1 MSLSAGTDF
10 SYFSGMTAGWRGSMS
25 ARKQFSE
32 NPFRSALRFTAIL
45 PLFCLFL
52 WLPALSLPALAQTPA
67 PPAGISQEQFDALV
81 EAIGRSVVAKLKAPA
96 VAAGGASDPASA
108 ATPDPLEARVAQF
121 VDKGAAA
128 LAAFPELGRR
138 LVEFPR
144 LIVQAGDGRGLS
156 AFLLLLFIS
165 AALALAVERLV
176 AALFGGLRTR
186 LGVRVA
192 ATSGPSA
199 LLPIGAILA
208 LDLVGV
214 AAVWLIS
221 YGAIG
226 IWFSRGVGQDKL
238 AAAVL
243 AGIFAWRLYMLAF
256 RFVLRPGLAG
266 ARLAAMEDGEAAAL
280 YRRIALIVFLIMALR
295 IVIRLLIATGTP
307 AEAIA
312 AGQILVT
319 SLVLGFV
326 FWMAARSRI
335 AVGRWLAGLAFAQN
349 SLAGR
354 LGAHWLTVAAPLFL
368 ALGLTQIYGAVVA
381 RYTVPNAVLLTLNAL
396 IALILFQTLARYL
409 TRPRPAALPD
419 IAQAEP
425 AAEPV
430 ADAAAM
436 PAPRGFTDVVVRCIR
451 TAILLAIMVFVAQS
465 WIVDVFALV
474 DEQGWRTLARS
485 SLATAVTLF
494 LAFVA
499 WELVDFFTR
508 AKPASA
514 SDVAAA
520 GEGSGSGSRLAT
532 MLPLLRVVLAITIGV
547 LALLI
552 VLSEMGVNI
561 APLLAG
567 ASVFGLAL
575 SFGSQALVRDI
586 VSGIFYLSDD
596 AFRIGEYID
605 CGKAKGSVE
614 GFTLRSIRLRH
625 QNGQVHTIPFGQL
638 GQITNFSRDW
648 ATVKFNL
655 RFKRDTDLEK
665 LRKTVKKIGDQMQAD
680 PEFANDFIAPL
691 RMQGVADILDNA
703 ILVRFKF
710 TVKPIQPSYVQ
721 RVAVKTMVTTFPS
734 VGIEFADSMVAVQ
747 TMGAGGEQA
756 AAAAA
761 SSAQNRS
768 RAELALS
775 TEAGQ

>member
-1 MSLSAGTDF
+1 MAG
-10 SYFSGMTAGWRGSMS
+10 
-25 ARKQFSE
+25 
-32 NPFRSALRFTAIL
+32 
-45 PLFCLFL
+45 
-52 WLPALSLPALAQTPA
+52 
-67 PPAGISQEQFDALV
+67 
-81 EAIGRSVVAKLKAPA
+81 
-96 VAAGGASDPASA
+96 GGASDPAGA

-121 VDKGAAA
+121 VDRGSAA

-138 LVEFPR
+138 LAEFPK

-156 AFLLLLFIS
+156 AFVLLLFIS

-176 AALFGGLRTR
+176 AVLFGGLRAR
-186 LGVRVA
+186 LGARVA
-192 ATSGPSA
+192 ATPGPAA

-214 AAVWLIS
+214 AAVWFVS

-256 RFVLRPGLAG
+256 RFVLRPGLAS
-266 ARLAAMEDGEAAAL
+266 ARLAAMDDGEAAAL
-280 YRRIALIVFLIMALR
+280 YRRIALIVLLIVVLR
-295 IVIRLLIATGTP
+295 IVIRLLIATATP

-319 SLVLGFV
+319 CLVLSFV
-326 FWMAARSRI
+326 FWMAARSRV
-335 AVGRWLAGLAFAQN
+335 AVGRWLAGLATAQN

-354 LGAHWLTVAAPLFL
+354 LGAHWLTVAAPPFL

-409 TRPRPAALPD
+409 TRPRPAAVPEF
-419 IAQAEP
+419 AEGEP
-425 AAEPV
+425 AAGPP
-430 ADAAAM
+430 ADTAAKA
-436 PAPRGFTDVVVRCIR
+436 APRGFTDVVIRCIR

-508 AKPASA
+508 ATPAAA

-520 GEGSGSGSRLAT
+520 GEGGGGSGSRLAT

-547 LALLI
+547 LALLV

-703 ILVRFKF
+703 LLVRFKF

-721 RVAVKTMVTTFPS
+721 RVAVKTMVTTFPT

-747 TMGAGGEQA
+747 TMGAGGDQA

>member
-1 MSLSAGTDF
+1 
-10 SYFSGMTAGWRGSMS
+10 MS
-25 ARKQFSE
+25 AQKRFIGQ
-32 NPFRSALRFTAIL
+32 PFTSALRFLAL
-45 PLFCLFL
+45 APLFCLFL
-52 WLPALSLPALAQTPA
+52 CLHALSLPALAQTAA

-96 VAAGGASDPASA
+96 PAVAGGGGSDPAAA

-121 VDKGAAA
+121 VDRGAAA

-138 LVEFPR
+138 LAEFPR

-165 AALALAVERLV
+165 AALALAIERLV

-186 LGVRVA
+186 LGARVA
-192 ATSGPSA
+192 ATPGPAA
-199 LLPIGAILA
+199 LLPIGAILT

-214 AAVWLIS
+214 AAVWLVS

-256 RFVLRPGLAG
+256 RFVLRPSLAG
-266 ARLAAMEDGEAAAL
+266 ARLAAMDDGEAAAL
-280 YRRIALIVFLIMALR
+280 YRRITLIVLLIMTLR
-295 IVIRLLIATGTP
+295 IVIRLLIATATP

-319 SLVLGFV
+319 SLVLSFV

-335 AVGRWLAGLAFAQN
+335 AVGRWLTGLASARN
-349 SLAGR
+349 SLAGW

-396 IALILFQTLARYL
+396 IALIVFQTLARYL
-409 TRPRPAALPD
+409 TRARASAV
-419 IAQAEP
+419 AERVEGEP
-425 AAEPV
+425 A
-430 ADAAAM
+430 ADAAAI
-436 PAPRGFTDVVVRCIR
+436 PAPRRLTDVVVRCIR

-474 DEQGWRTLARS
+474 DEQGWRTLTRS

-508 AKPASA
+508 ATPAA
-514 SDVAAA
+514 AHDVAAA
-520 GEGSGSGSRLAT
+520 GDGGGGSGSRLAT

-721 RVAVKTMVTTFPS
+721 RVAVKTMVTTFPT

-747 TMGAGGEQA
+747 TMGAGGDQA

-761 SSAQNRS
+761 NSAQNRS

>member
-1 MSLSAGTDF
+1 M
-10 SYFSGMTAGWRGSMS
+10 
-25 ARKQFSE
+25 
-32 NPFRSALRFTAIL
+32 
-45 PLFCLFL
+45 
-52 WLPALSLPALAQTPA
+52 
-67 PPAGISQEQFDALV
+67 
-81 EAIGRSVVAKLKAPA
+81 
-96 VAAGGASDPASA
+96 
-108 ATPDPLEARVAQF
+108 
-121 VDKGAAA
+121 
-128 LAAFPELGRR
+128 AAFPELGRR
-138 LVEFPR
+138 LAEFPR

-156 AFLLLLFIS
+156 AFLLLLSIS

-186 LGVRVA
+186 LGARVA
-192 ATSGPSA
+192 ATHGPSA

-214 AAVWLIS
+214 AGVWLIS

-266 ARLAAMEDGEAAAL
+266 ARLAAMDDGEAAAL
-280 YRRIALIVFLIMALR
+280 YRRIALVVLLIMIVR

-319 SLVLGFV
+319 SLVLSFV

-409 TRPRPAALPD
+409 TRPRPAAVPD
-419 IAQAEP
+419 AAQGEPTAEQP
-425 AAEPV
+425 AADAV
-430 ADAAAM
+430 AA
-436 PAPRGFTDVVVRCIR
+436 PAHRRFTDVVVRCIR
-451 TAILLAIMVFVAQS
+451 TAVLLAIIVFVAQS

-499 WELVDFFTR
+499 WDLVDFFTR
-508 AKPASA
+508 AKPATT

-520 GEGSGSGSRLAT
+520 GEGGGSGSRLAT

-625 QNGQVHTIPFGQL
+625 QNGQIHTIPFGQL

-703 ILVRFKF
+703 LLVRFKF

-721 RVAVKTMVTTFPS
+721 RVAVKTMVTTFPT

-747 TMGAGGEQA
+747 TMGAGGDQA

-768 RAELALS
+768 RAELALA
-775 TEAGQ
+775 TEQGA

>member
-1 MSLSAGTDF
+1 MF
-10 SYFSGMTAGWRGSMS
+10 
-25 ARKQFSE
+25 
-32 NPFRSALRFTAIL
+32 
-45 PLFCLFL
+45 
-52 WLPALSLPALAQTPA
+52 LPALTGLALSQTAA
-67 PPAGISQEQFDALV
+67 PPAGISKEQFDALV
-81 EAIGRSVVAKLKAPA
+81 DAIGQSVVEKLKTAPP
-96 VAAGGASDPASA
+96 VPEKISPAEPTSIQ
-108 ATPDPLEARVAQF
+108 TPDPLEERVAQF
-121 VDKGAAA
+121 VGSAAAA

-138 LVEFPR
+138 LADFPR
-144 LIVQAGDGRGLS
+144 LIVNAGDGRGLA
-156 AFLLLLFIS
+156 AFLVLLIMS
-165 AALALAVERLV
+165 VALALAMEKVV
-176 AALFGGLRTR
+176 AALSAGLRVR
-186 LGVRVA
+186 LGQRA
-192 ATSGPSA
+192 AYTPGPRA
-199 LLPIGAILA
+199 ILPIIGILA
-208 LDLVGV
+208 LDVIAV
-214 AAVWLIS
+214 AAVWLAS

-238 AAAVL
+238 AAAIL
-243 AGIFAWRLYMLAF
+243 AGVFAWRLYMLAF
-256 RFVLRPGLAG
+256 RFVLRPGLAS
-266 ARLAAMEDGEAAAL
+266 ARLAAMDDAEAIAV
-280 YRRIALIVFLIMALR
+280 YRRIALVVLLIMSLR

-307 AEAIA
+307 PEAVA
-312 AGQILVT
+312 AGQIVVT
-319 SLVLGFV
+319 ATVLSFV
-326 FWMAARSRI
+326 FWMALRSRGAI
-335 AVGRWLAGLAFAQN
+335 GRWLADLSGAQT
-349 SLAGR
+349 SWGSR
-354 LGAHWLTVAAPLFL
+354 LGTHWLGVAVPLFL
-368 ALGLTQIYGAVVA
+368 ALGLTQIYGAIVA

-396 IALILFQTLARYL
+396 IALILFQTLTRYL
-409 TRPRPAALPD
+409 TRARPAAGSIVAEADALPD
-419 IAQAEP
+419 VGPQP
-425 AAEPV
+425 AR
-430 ADAAAM
+430 
-436 PAPRGFTDVVVRCIR
+436 RGLTHVIVRCCR
-451 TAILLAIMVFVAQS
+451 TAIFLALAVMVAQS

-474 DEQGWRTLARS
+474 DEQGWRALARS

-499 WELVDFFTR
+499 WELVDVFTR
-508 AKPASA
+508 PPSASA
-514 SDVAAA
+514 IDISAA
-520 GEGSGSGSRLAT
+520 EGGGGAGSRLAT
-532 MLPLLRVVLAITIGV
+532 MLPLLRVVLAIVISV
-547 LALLI
+547 LALLV
-552 VLSEMGVNI
+552 VLSEIGINI

-665 LRKTVKKIGDQMQAD
+665 LRKTVKKIGDEMQAD
-680 PEFANDFIAPL
+680 PEFANDFINPL

-721 RVAVKTMVTTFPS
+721 RVAVKTMVMTFPT

-747 TMGAGGEQA
+747 TLGAGADHA

-768 RAELALS
+768 RAEMALS
-775 TEAGQ
+775 AGGDAQ

>member
-1 MSLSAGTDF
+1 MH
-10 SYFSGMTAGWRGSMS
+10 
-25 ARKQFSE
+25 
-32 NPFRSALRFTAIL
+32 
-45 PLFCLFL
+45 
-52 WLPALSLPALAQTPA
+52 ALSLPALAQTPA

-81 EAIGRSVVAKLKAPA
+81 EAIGRSVVEKLKAPA
-96 VAAGGASDPASA
+96 PASAPAARGGASDPVGV
-108 ATPDPLEARVAQF
+108 ATPDPLEDRVAQF
-121 VDKGAAA
+121 VDRGAAA

-138 LVEFPR
+138 LAEFPK

-165 AALALAVERLV
+165 AAMALAVERLV

-186 LGVRVA
+186 LGARVA

-214 AAVWLIS
+214 AAVWLVS

-256 RFVLRPGLAG
+256 RFVLRPALAG
-266 ARLAAMEDGEAAAL
+266 ARLAAMDDGEAAAL
-280 YRRIALIVFLIMALR
+280 YRRVTLIVLLITTLR
-295 IVIRLLIATGTP
+295 IVIRLLIATATP

-319 SLVLGFV
+319 SLVLSFV

-335 AVGRWLAGLAFAQN
+335 AVGRWLAGLASTQD

-409 TRPRPAALPD
+409 TRLRPAAAPALAD
-419 IAQAEP
+419 GEP
-425 AAEPV
+425 AAEPT
-430 ADAAAM
+430 ADAVAM
-436 PAPRGFTDVVVRCIR
+436 PVPRRFTDVVIRCIR
-451 TAILLAIMVFVAQS
+451 TAVLLAIMVFVAQS

-474 DEQGWRTLARS
+474 DEQGWRMLARS

-508 AKPASA
+508 APPATA

-520 GEGSGSGSRLAT
+520 GEGGGGSGSRLAT

-721 RVAVKTMVTTFPS
+721 RVAVKTMVMTFPAI
-734 VGIEFADSMVAVQ
+734 GIEFADSMVAVQ
-747 TMGAGGEQA
+747 TMGAGGDQA
-756 AAAAA
+756 TAAAA